1 MVALDEQLLTG
12 LQPLAHEIALALVR
26 RELDGLAVG
35 LNGSMAST
43 EVHVRGHQL
52 PQKATNGKTAAPDPS
67 RSAEPQTRRCSHCR
81 QTKPNSE
88 FSPGHYV
95 CKPCR
100 REEWRRKQ
108 RQAADDDEPAGLP
121 G

>member
-1 MVALDEQLLTG
+1 VVVAALDEQVAAE
-12 LQPLAHEIALALVR
+12 LQPLAHEIALALIPQ
-26 RELDGLAVG
+26 ELSSFAAN
-35 LNGSMAST
+35 LNGSFSS
-43 EVHVRGHQL
+43 HQL
-52 PQKATNGKTAAPDPS
+52 PEATNGKPATPDPPP
-67 RSAEPQTRRCSHCR
+67 SAEPQTRRCSHCR
-81 QTKPNSE
+81 QTKPSSE

-108 RQAADDDEPAGLP
+108 RQAAQSESEDEPGGLP

>member
-1 MVALDEQLLTG
+1 MAAE

-26 RELDGLAVG
+26 QELSTLGAS
-35 LNGSMAST
+35 LNGSLSG
-43 EVHVRGHQL
+43 RQL
-52 PQKATNGKTAAPDPS
+52 PQEATNESTAARAP
-67 RSAEPQTRRCSHCR
+67 AERAEAQRRRCSRCR
-81 QTKPNSE
+81 ETKPSSE

-108 RQAADDDEPAGLP
+108 RQAAESEDEPAGLP

>member
-1 MVALDEQLLTG
+1 VAVLDEQVVAE
-12 LQPLAHEIALALVR
+12 LQPLAHEIALALIR
-26 RELDGLAVG
+26 QELSSFAAS
-35 LNGSMAST
+35 LNRSLSS
-43 EVHVRGHQL
+43 HQL
-52 PQKATNGKTAAPDPS
+52 PQEATDGKAATPDPPP
-67 RSAEPQTRRCSHCR
+67 SAEPQTRRCSHCR
-81 QTKPNSE
+81 QTKPSSE

-108 RQAADDDEPAGLP
+108 RQAAESESEDEPAGLP

>member
-1 MVALDEQLLTG
+1 VVVAALDEQVVAE
-12 LQPLAHEIALALVR
+12 LQPLAHEIALALIR
-26 RELDGLAVG
+26 QELSTVAAT
-35 LNGSMAST
+35 LNGSLS
-43 EVHVRGHQL
+43 GHQL
-52 PQKATNGKTAAPDPS
+52 PQEATSRSPATPDPPP
-67 RSAEPQTRRCSHCR
+67 SAEPQTRRCSHCR
-81 QTKPNSE
+81 QTKRGSE

-108 RQAADDDEPAGLP
+108 RKAVESEDEPAGLP